1 MDSKT
6 VLGHTFP
13 NADLSPCYWL
23 PSRDLA
29 YRKSRIASLG
39 DFSLSIRLSLDLM
52 ISMLHCE
59 CWISLSGSC
68 FHRIM
73 VMVTF
78 VSPVGIAGCGKEA
91 STSRLCGETNMAQ
104 KSAVGLPYEL
114 ESRRIIHIYPFQLQC
129 EEAFPQH
136 TVFISNNVQLS

>member
-1 MDSKT
+1 
-6 VLGHTFP
+6 
-13 NADLSPCYWL
+13 
-23 PSRDLA
+23 
-29 YRKSRIASLG
+29 
-39 DFSLSIRLSLDLM
+39 
-52 ISMLHCE
+52 
-59 CWISLSGSC
+59 
-68 FHRIM
+68 M

-114 ESRRIIHIYPFQLQC
+114 ESRGIIHIYPFQLQC
-129 EEAFPQH
+129 EEAFLQH